1 MIVALPSAIPT
12 DHFFFFCLLVVNQ
25 VIRICFDDVLKIKL
39 SINLNEFSM
48 KIIQFTDNATVDFA
62 INHL

>member
-12 DHFFFFCLLVVNQ
+12 DHFFFCLLVVNQ

>member
-12 DHFFFFCLLVVNQ
+12 DHFFFFLLVVNQ